1 MGNTYREAWLGLWGR
16 AGQLRVRALYHR
28 RSVQQTGGQVHS
40 RQGDRY
46 TADRGTC
53 TQQTGGQLH
62 SGQGDRCTADRGT
75 GTQQAGGQV
84 HCRQR
89 DRYTTDRGTSTQQ
102 TGGHCT
108 GIQQTGGQAS
118 IKWLRAVSAR
128 NNWRG
133 CPVLCTKVV
142 FTPAGMILKRMSG
155 LTGRGPAWRG
165 RGWPTGSVW
174 WRRVSTGA
182 GYTQLAAH
190 QRLNNK
196 HNRVV
201 FFYKHCLQFCLKLN
215 LLKAEKKQF
224 EESFFRFY
232 FFQPGQDCDE
242 SCRKL
247 II

>member
-46 TADRGTC
+46 TA
-53 TQQTGGQLH
+53 
-62 SGQGDRCTADRGT
+62 
-75 GTQQAGGQV
+75 
-84 HCRQR
+84 
-89 DRYTTDRGTSTQQ
+89 DRGTSTQQ

-190 QRLNNK
+190 QRLNILELFFINI
-196 HNRVV
+196 V
-201 FFYKHCLQFCLKLN
+201 FN
-215 LLKAEKKQF
+215 
-224 EESFFRFY
+224 SVWN
-232 FFQPGQDCDE
+232 
-242 SCRKL
+242 
-247 II
+247 